1 MYLRALLLFTSFFVV
16 SSCNISRLSKEN
28 PEKNKNKRL
37 VLKLLVLYIDKL
49 HALAVLTFPVEAGTV

>member
-28 PEKNKNKRL
+28 PEKTKIN
-37 VLKLLVLYIDKL
+37 VKLLVLYIDKL
-49 HALAVLTFPVEAGTV
+49 HALAVLAFPVEAGTV